1 MPDPPR
7 VLVVDDD
14 ADTLLL
20 LDEILTKEGYKVR
33 TAEHAEAA
41 LNLVSG
47 EEPDVVITDIQMPR
61 MDGLALLAEL
71 QRRLPQTLV
80 VLATA
85 FGSLKTAV
93 DGIKAGAF
101 DYLGK
106 PFVVDDIR
114 LVVRRA
120 IEHKRVINENAALR
134 EQLKERYRFDNF
146 VGSST
151 GMIAVYKM
159 IARVAQSDST
169 VLIQGESGTGKEL
182 VARAIHANS
191 TRSAGPFVAVDAGT
205 LAESLL
211 ESELF
216 GHERGSF
223 TGALTTKK
231 GLLERA
237 HTGTCFLDEVADI
250 SPTLQSKL
258 LRVIQERE
266 IRRVG
271 GSDPIS
277 VDVRILAA
285 SNKDLKGLVDTGK
298 FRGDLYYRL
307 NVVTISLP
315 PLRERAD
322 DIPLLAQFFAQKYGA
337 AQGKP
342 AIGISSEAMD
352 LITKYVWPGNVREL
366 EHVIERAVVLTPHPV
381 IFPEDLPEA
390 LREKPVVESQPRSG
404 WVTLDQLERDYILRA
419 LAAHQQDQGKTADL
433 LGIHRKTLQRKL
445 RKYGL
450 ADAGAMEEVS
460 TADEPAVEQEE
471 PI

>member
-134 EQLKERYRFDNF
+134 EHLKERYRFDNF

-159 IARVAQSDST
+159 IARVA
-169 VLIQGESGTGKEL
+169 
-182 VARAIHANS
+182 
-191 TRSAGPFVAVDAGT
+191 
-205 LAESLL
+205 
-211 ESELF
+211 
-216 GHERGSF
+216 
-223 TGALTTKK
+223 
-231 GLLERA
+231 
-237 HTGTCFLDEVADI
+237 
-250 SPTLQSKL
+250 
-258 LRVIQERE
+258 
-266 IRRVG
+266 
-271 GSDPIS
+271 
-277 VDVRILAA
+277 
-285 SNKDLKGLVDTGK
+285 
-298 FRGDLYYRL
+298 
-307 NVVTISLP
+307 
-315 PLRERAD
+315 
-322 DIPLLAQFFAQKYGA
+322 
-337 AQGKP
+337 
-342 AIGISSEAMD
+342 
-352 LITKYVWPGNVREL
+352 
-366 EHVIERAVVLTPHPV
+366 
-381 IFPEDLPEA
+381 
-390 LREKPVVESQPRSG
+390 
-404 WVTLDQLERDYILRA
+404 
-419 LAAHQQDQGKTADL
+419 
-433 LGIHRKTLQRKL
+433 
-445 RKYGL
+445 
-450 ADAGAMEEVS
+450 
-460 TADEPAVEQEE
+460 
-471 PI
+471 